1 MVRKVKTAEQN
12 QKESTDL
19 AERVFAQFQPVLDA
33 KGYELVKY
41 LDGEIDKQTS
51 DAVREVLKKAGEK
64 AEKQFMKGNLGY
76 TPDLKKMIK
85 NANLSVLWMCEGEA
99 IPDWVV
105 KQKGT
110 SNQVYAALV
119 ETTKGVIEV
128 NDSVIA
134 QEIEVLAQKW
144 EDERKV
150 FASSPGFD
158 QDHFDYAFSEEVSI
172 VENY

>member
-1 MVRKVKTAEQN
+1 MVRKAKTAEQN
-12 QKESTDL
+12 QKESGDL
-19 AERVFAQFQPVLDA
+19 AERVFVQFQPVLNA

-64 AEKQFMKGNLGY
+64 AEKEFAEGKFAY
-76 TPDLKKMIK
+76 TPDLKKMMK

-105 KQKGT
+105 KQKGA
-110 SNQVYAALV
+110 SNQAYAALI
-119 ETTKGVIEV
+119 EITKGVIET

-134 QEIEVLAQKW
+134 QELEAIAQKW

-158 QDHFDYAFSEEVSI
+158 QEHFGFAFSEEVSI